1 MREITEFQKHELL
14 LTVKYRRSSQPHF
27 TENWVYLDMG
37 ACPVEAVKATMAA
50 NKKL

>member
-1 MREITEFQKHELL
+1 MREVTEFQKHVQLI
-14 LTVKYRRSSQPHF
+14 VKYRRSTQPLF

-50 NKKL
+50 NEKL